1 MKSTVLKYGIRG
13 LVIGLVIFG
22 LHLSLLNSF
31 DYGTNEILGHISIL
45 LSLSVIYFGLKHYRD
60 HVNDGELSLVKA
72 IIIGVLISILV
83 GIGVGIVDF
92 IYTKYINPE
101 FFDDYAQM
109 LRDQEREDE
118 IMEMSSGIM
127 AAFMWAI
134 VTVYGVIVSIV
145 SGLILQRKN

>member
-13 LVIGLVIFG
+13 LVIGIVIFG

-109 LRDQEREDE
+109 LRDQGREDE

>member
-109 LRDQEREDE
+109 LRDQGREDE

-145 SGLILQRKN
+145 SGLILQSKN

>member
-83 GIGVGIVDF
+83 GIGVGIIDF

-109 LRDQEREDE
+109 LRDQGREDE

>member
-13 LVIGLVIFG
+13 LVIGIVIFG

-60 HVNDGELSLVKA
+60 QVNDGELSLVKA
-72 IIIGVLISILV
+72 IIIGVLISMLV

-109 LRDQEREDE
+109 LRDQGREDE
-118 IMEMSSGIM
+118 VMEMSSGIM

-134 VTVYGVIVSIV
+134 VTVYGIIVSIV

>member
-109 LRDQEREDE
+109 LRDQGREDE

>member
-13 LVIGLVIFG
+13 LVIGIVIFG
-22 LHLSLLNSF
+22 LHLSMLNSF

-60 HVNDGELSLVKA
+60 QVNNGELSLAKA
-72 IIIGVLISILV
+72 ISIGILISILV
-83 GIGVGIVDF
+83 GIGVAIVDF
-92 IYTKYINPE
+92 IYTKFINPE

-109 LRDQEREDE
+109 LRDQGREDE
-118 IMEMSSGIM
+118 IMEMSSGVM

-134 VTVYGVIVSIV
+134 VTVYGLIVSLV

>member
-13 LVIGLVIFG
+13 LVIGIVIFG

-60 HVNDGELSLVKA
+60 HANDGELSLVKA

>member
-13 LVIGLVIFG
+13 LVIGIVIFG

-60 HVNDGELSLVKA
+60 QVNDGELSLVKA
-72 IIIGVLISILV
+72 IIIGVLISMLV

-101 FFDDYAQM
+101 LFDDYAQM
-109 LRDQEREDE
+109 LRDQGREDE
-118 IMEMSSGIM
+118 VMEMSSGIM

-134 VTVYGVIVSIV
+134 VTVYGIIVSIV